1 MQIKINNQNAASKFG
16 CNFQSCR
23 QLQKSFTTLVSGQE
37 TSGYNE
43 VDDKQCTSSES
54 KLHSSSSGKRSS
66 SSSEKRHSSTLSKKR
81 YSSTSSKKRLSSS
94 TSEKHRSSST
104 TEKRHSSSSEK
115 NSSSSFEKHH
125 SSTSGKRQS
134 NEQHH
139 LSSSK
144 RHKSHHSK
152 DRDKT
157 NLSDKSKSAKSGEC
171 SKRHNGNG
179 SSSSSRRDKSNAPQI
194 VSNDNTLFK
203 PDAVLNHRS
212 NVATKDSQAA
222 DKRAAILKRVAVN
235 QGTDVSLSNILKAS
249 GSITWRK
256 PTMGSSKIAPV
267 VPKPIIAS
275 KMLNRAD
282 VQAETL
288 SSKHLPIIAEG
299 ASKLTPTLTVEA
311 SLREPETEHNDI
323 PSSVL
328 KMIEMDLSTR
338 EPPAPLPLTVQQ
350 SQTSVKSILKRPRS
364 SSSRDPSSDEQ
375 PLKAP
380 RVSFSFQL
388 PRPFPSLASSAAKPI
403 STVPKISV
411 RRDLFQTNRV
421 SCIKCHS

>member
-1 MQIKINNQNAASKFG
+1 MKLMTSNVLRLNRNCIRRLQVNVLHRRQKNVIRRRCPKNAIRQRRPKNVSRLRRPKNIARRRQPKNAIHRRQKRTRHPHLKNIIHLHQESVNRMSSIICPQASGTNPIIQRTETKQIYQTNQKVRKAVSVQNVTTATAALA
-16 CNFQSCR
+16 R
-23 QLQKSFTTLVSGQE
+23 LDA
-37 TSGYNE
+37 TSLMPH
-43 VDDKQCTSSES
+43 
-54 KLHSSSSGKRSS
+54 KL
-66 SSSEKRHSSTLSKKR
+66 
-81 YSSTSSKKRLSSS
+81 Y
-94 TSEKHRSSST
+94 
-104 TEKRHSSSSEK
+104 
-115 NSSSSFEKHH
+115 
-125 SSTSGKRQS
+125 
-134 NEQHH
+134 
-139 LSSSK
+139 
-144 RHKSHHSK
+144 
-152 DRDKT
+152 
-157 NLSDKSKSAKSGEC
+157 
-171 SKRHNGNG
+171 
-179 SSSSSRRDKSNAPQI
+179 
-194 VSNDNTLFK
+194 
-203 PDAVLNHRS
+203 HRS

-388 PRPFPSLASSAAKPI
+388 PRPCPSLASSAAKPI

>member
-1 MQIKINNQNAASKFG
+1 
-16 CNFQSCR
+16 
-23 QLQKSFTTLVSGQE
+23 
-37 TSGYNE
+37 
-43 VDDKQCTSSES
+43 
-54 KLHSSSSGKRSS
+54 
-66 SSSEKRHSSTLSKKR
+66 
-81 YSSTSSKKRLSSS
+81 
-94 TSEKHRSSST
+94 
-104 TEKRHSSSSEK
+104 
-115 NSSSSFEKHH
+115 
-125 SSTSGKRQS
+125 
-134 NEQHH
+134 
-139 LSSSK
+139 
-144 RHKSHHSK
+144 
-152 DRDKT
+152 
-157 NLSDKSKSAKSGEC
+157 
-171 SKRHNGNG
+171 
-179 SSSSSRRDKSNAPQI
+179 
-194 VSNDNTLFK
+194 
-203 PDAVLNHRS
+203 
-212 NVATKDSQAA
+212 
-222 DKRAAILKRVAVN
+222 
-235 QGTDVSLSNILKAS
+235 
-249 GSITWRK
+249 
-256 PTMGSSKIAPV
+256 MGSSKIAPV

-299 ASKLTPTLTVEA
+299 ALTVEA